1 MGEGDGMAKK
11 NDKGGDGRMGTSSA
25 SGIPGPKKMA
35 PPNLDHL
42 RRTDRA
48 DAFLPDP
55 GDGPAQVDDDLAETL
70 AEEYL
75 HSATSGE
82 ETTEDALD
90 QVVPEE
96 IGGPFI
102 ETTGADEFA
111 AGTDDSN
118 PEDAEPEPLPRAVS
132 GLARSPDDE

>member
-1 MGEGDGMAKK
+1 MAMKK
-11 NDKGGDGRMGTSSA
+11 DRPGRTTQGA
-25 SGIPGPKKMA
+25 RAA
-35 PPNLDHL
+35 PPPDPEHL

-48 DAFLPDP
+48 DAFVPDP
-55 GDGPAQVDDDLAETL
+55 EDGPAHVDDDLAEAL

-75 HSATSGE
+75 NSATSGE
-82 ETTEDALD
+82 ETTEEALD

-96 IGGPFI
+96 IGGPFV

-118 PEDAEPEPLPRAVS
+118 PEDAVPEPLPRAVG
-132 GLARSPDDE
+132 GLSSPPDDE